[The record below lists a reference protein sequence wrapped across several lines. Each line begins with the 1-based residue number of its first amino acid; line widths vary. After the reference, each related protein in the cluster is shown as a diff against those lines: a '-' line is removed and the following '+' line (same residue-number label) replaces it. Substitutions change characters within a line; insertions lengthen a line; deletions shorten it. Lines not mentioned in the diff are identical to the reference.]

1 MTSYFPYL
9 LESSTILLLLFL
21 FYFLALRQKANPALN
36 RFYLLFSLLFALAVP
51 ALSIP
56 LLLGGNSESS
66 FLFQPASKAWNLLP
80 ELVINGGAKTNLAGT
95 EASETSPLLFVW
107 YLYLAGVGFSLLF
120 TVLRILKISRLI
132 RQHPFLYT
140 ESSKEY
146 KVAPTGG
153 RLPTFSFLHY
163 IFWDDTAPLKEEE
176 AQLILR
182 HELAHVRQKHS
193 LDNLLLELL
202 TALFWWNPIIYA
214 YRHFLRQVHE
224 HLADR
229 YAVGEAEPESY
240 FSLMVRQ
247 TLRQANIPLASS
259 FFQHN
264 TLNRIR
270 MLQTKSNKT
279 FLRAALGASVIATIF
294 FVAACED
301 GNMKAFNESLKEES
315 PQNLSENSTKTPK
328 GLNILKMDKEEWELL
343 KERSKNEDP
352 YFKIHNSQL
361 LIVSGG
367 KVFLIKG
374 MQEKDRDKVILAFQ
388 NKPVDNIPTLQ
399 NLLQPVLSE
408 IKKSDGQIPKH
419 ALYPPIILATGE
431 FDKSSFTLEIEEE
444 PKVNETAIAPP
455 PPPSIVFE
463 VVEENPTPVGGLG
476 AFYEELGKNLK
487 YPEVAQAKGIGGRV
501 YVQFIVGSDGSV
513 SEAKVVKGIGAGCD
527 EEALRVIKGTKWN
540 PGKQKGQ
547 EVAVRM
553 TIPIMF
559 HP

>member
-21 FYFLALRQKANPALN
+21 FYFLVLRQKANPAFN
-36 RFYLLFSLLFALAVP
+36 RFYLLFSLLFALVVP

-56 LLLGGNSESS
+56 LLPGGNSDSS

-80 ELVINGGAKTNLAGT
+80 ELVINGGAETTTDGT
-95 EASETSPLLFVW
+95 EVSETSPLLFVW
-107 YLYLAGVGFSLLF
+107 YLYLAGVGFSLLL
-120 TVLRILKISRLI
+120 TILRLLKISHLI
-132 RQHPFLYT
+132 RQHPFHYT

-229 YAVGEAEPESY
+229 YALGEAEPESY

-247 TLRQANIPLASS
+247 TLHQANIPLASS

-270 MLQTKSNKT
+270 MLQTKSSRT
-279 FLRAALGASVIATIF
+279 ILRAAIGASICAIIF

-301 GNMKAFNESLKEES
+301 DAMKDRSEVN
-315 PQNLSENSTKTPK
+315 NENSIQNTTEIKKPK
-328 GLNILKMDKEEWELL
+328 GLGYLKMDEKEWELL
-343 KERSKNEDP
+343 VEKSKNQDP
-352 YFKIHNSQL
+352 YFERHNNDL
-361 LIVSGG
+361 LVISGG
-367 KVFLIKG
+367 KLYTIKG
-374 MQEKDRDKVILAFQ
+374 MHETVKEKVISKLQ
-388 NKPVDNIPTLQ
+388 NKPIADILALQ
-399 NLLQPVLSE
+399 GLLSPVISE
-408 IKKSDGQIPKH
+408 ITKTNGPSTMH
-419 ALYPPIILATGE
+419 SLSVPIILATGE
-431 FDKSSFTLEIEEE
+431 FDESSFELEIEEE
-444 PKVNETAIAPP
+444 PNTTELADAP
-455 PPPSIVFE
+455 STSKNGHRIFE
-463 VVEENPTPVGGLG
+463 VTEVNPSPVGGLKS
-476 AFYEELGKNLK
+476 FYKTLADNIK
-487 YPEVAQAKGIGGRV
+487 YPETAKEKGVEGRV
-501 YVQFIVGSDGSV
+501 YVQFVIEPDGSMTD
-513 SEAKVVKGIGAGCD
+513 AKVVKGIGAGCD
-527 EEALRVIKGTKWN
+527 EEALRVIKDTKWN
-540 PGKQKGQ
+540 PGKQRGQ

-553 TIPIMF
+553 VIPIMF
-559 HP
+559 KL